1 MVKPEHDKPE
11 HNELGSEDLGSA
23 RLGSGRMQFRATE
36 HDELE
41 RAVAAQRESE
51 ADRLATRLVLCAWES
66 SASEGQRTPHR
77 LVWELSD
84 TVSDQAA
91 GARSSTSAFASVS
104 VDGLVRHVVIE
115 PAHQEVYKEGLV
127 EFLDDDLVDS
137 RHHEANRRAHALP
150 AEHPKSFAAGA
161 ERATG
166 IVPGLH
172 APPVQAA
179 SGSSKSPDLPPT
191 SAAPGP
197 RHRTGP

>member
-41 RAVAAQRESE
+41 RALAAQRESE

-66 SASEGQRTPHR
+66 SASEAQPTPHR

-84 TVSDQAA
+84 TVSDQTS

-115 PAHQEVYKEGLV
+115 PAHQEGLV
-127 EFLDDDLVDS
+127 EFLDDDLVDA
-137 RHHEANRRAHALP
+137 RHQQANRRAHALP

-161 ERATG
+161 ERAKG

-172 APPVQAA
+172 APPVKAA

-191 SAAPGP
+191 GTSAAPGP
-197 RHRTGP
+197 RHRTSPY

>member
-1 MVKPEHDKPE
+1 MAKPEHAKPK

-51 ADRLATRLVLCAWES
+51 ADRLATRPVLCAWES
-66 SASEGQRTPHR
+66 SASEGQPTPHR

-115 PAHQEVYKEGLV
+115 
-127 EFLDDDLVDS
+127 
-137 RHHEANRRAHALP
+137 
-150 AEHPKSFAAGA
+150 
-161 ERATG
+161 
-166 IVPGLH
+166 
-172 APPVQAA
+172 
-179 SGSSKSPDLPPT
+179 
-191 SAAPGP
+191 
-197 RHRTGP
+197 